1 MMKRVL
7 WRAALLA
14 AASAALTAAALWTHP
29 VLRSAFFDGLL
40 SVLRGWDAVHADLE
54 PHLFLT
60 REAQPK
66 DLRPLAEQAR
76 AMEDDLDETFT
87 VEGGRLFLIGM
98 PPIPLGDVC
107 LWQGVFAAEAGLR
120 WSLESTPANLRRAR
134 RALEGLEL
142 LMSRG
147 RPIARAV
154 YPVGLE
160 TEPPGAWYGRDG
172 RWQWKEDASVD
183 SAAGWVFGVVV
194 LRETVA
200 PLRRKA
206 DAMLIRYSRSLREA
220 GYRLRNSDGSL
231 TRFNRVGGA
240 FINSPVG
247 MLSTM
252 AALRAAARADP
263 SGPWSIDH
271 GRFVSQGQDRW
282 GAYGSGPLLWYNK
295 TTNHNIAFLALSAA
309 LLTED
314 APERKAV
321 YARGVVRLGRVTR
334 KMGDS
339 FWIYLAHWA
348 LARSGM
354 GDPADEK
361 SVAAFIA
368 EAEDDFRLAAIPMR
382 EWDYPACKVVRET
395 LNSRRSDLRTRLW
408 PLWGPRTLSQ
418 PLPLWQRPPAD
429 FVWQRSAYALDDWQ
443 GYRRDPPQRF
453 SPLDFL
459 MAYRLGLAL
468 RAEPVKP

>member
-1 MMKRVL
+1 MKRAREL
-7 WRAALLA
+7 QWTAL
-14 AASAALTAAALWTHP
+14 S
-29 VLRSAFFDGLL
+29 D
-40 SVLRGWDAVHADLE
+40 
-54 PHLFLT
+54 
-60 REAQPK
+60 
-66 DLRPLAEQAR
+66 
-76 AMEDDLDETFT
+76 M
-87 VEGGRLFLIGM
+87 
-98 PPIPLGDVC
+98 GDVC
-107 LWQGVFAAEAGLR
+107 LWQGVFAAESGFR
-120 WSLESTPANLRRAR
+120 WSLEPTPANLTRAR

-160 TEPPGAWYGRDG
+160 TEPPGTGYGRDG

-183 SAAGWVFGVVV
+183 SAAGWVFGAVV
-194 LRETVA
+194 LREMVP

-206 DAMLIRYSRSLREA
+206 DSLLIRYSRGIREA

-231 TRFNRVGGA
+231 TRFNRAGGA
-240 FINSPVG
+240 FINPPVG
-247 MLSTM
+247 MLTTL
-252 AALRAAARADP
+252 AVLRAAARADP
-263 SGPWSIDH
+263 SGPWAVDH
-271 GRFVSQGQDRW
+271 RRFVSQGQDRW

-321 YARGVVRLGRVTR
+321 YARGIVRLGRVTR

-348 LARSGM
+348 LARAGM

-361 SVAAFIA
+361 SVAEFMA
-368 EAEDDFRLAAIPMR
+368 EAADDIRLAAIAMR

-395 LNSRRSDLRTRLW
+395 LNSSRSDLRTRLW

-429 FVWQRSAYALDDWQ
+429 FVWQRSAYSMDDWR

-459 MAYRLGLAL
+459 VAYRLGQAL
-468 RAEPVKP
+468 GAGKEAP